1 MVQPQAS
8 SRRMAEVPIARAFCQ
23 TASMTSSLNG
33 FPETSLLGR
42 RCITST
48 FSRARK
54 CLLFRQCF
62 ATQSEDVFGRCRH
75 SSASE
80 SGWMHCTLHS
90 FYWTVVV
97 VRFSTHEISV
107 NL

>member
-1 MVQPQAS
+1 
-8 SRRMAEVPIARAFCQ
+8 MAEVPIARAFCQ

-62 ATQSEDVFGRCRH
+62 ATQSEDVSAVAGTVLHQNPDGRTVLYTPPIGLWRW
-75 SSASE
+75 
-80 SGWMHCTLHS
+80 SG
-90 FYWTVVV
+90 FQRQ
-97 VRFSTHEISV
+97 RFRRTCSV
-107 NL
+107 I